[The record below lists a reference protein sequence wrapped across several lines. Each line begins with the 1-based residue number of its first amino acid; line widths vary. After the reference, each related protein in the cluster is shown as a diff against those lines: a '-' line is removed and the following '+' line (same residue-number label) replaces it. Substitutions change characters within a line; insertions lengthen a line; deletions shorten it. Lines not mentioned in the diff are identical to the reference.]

1 VEVRYTLEHP
11 VRLEITLQ
19 VQGFTVLLG
28 ESGVGK
34 SSLLKALAGLLP
46 ARGQPFAGLR
56 AEQRPVGYLPQHFAL
71 FPHLTALENVAF
83 PLAHLPPA
91 RRRAKALE
99 FLELMGIA
107 SLAPR
112 YPRQLSGG
120 QQQRVALARALAR
133 EPELLL
139 LDEPT
144 SALDL
149 ATREEV
155 FSEVLSSLRDLN
167 IPTLAASHDPWLAQQ
182 ADRVAVLGAKGLIQ
196 QGSSTE
202 VFAHPVDLNTARLVG
217 FRNFLRG
224 VVEGLEG
231 ENAWITCNGVR
242 LRAKRP
248 SWARLGQAVV
258 ACVRSD
264 EVIVVRPD
272 RRRELPVQDNLL
284 SGILLSLKPE
294 GLGLR
299 GRFSGPL
306 DDPLSGQATAIH
318 QLELDLLL
326 PRHVQER
333 LGLEVGRTIEVS
345 LKPQYLHL
353 VPG

>member
-1 VEVRYTLEHP
+1 MEIRYTLEHP
-11 VRLEITLQ
+11 VRLEIALE

-46 ARGQPFAGLR
+46 ARGQPFEGLR

-99 FLELMGIA
+99 FLERMGIP

-133 EPELLL
+133 EPQLLL

-144 SALDL
+144 SALDV

-155 FSEVLSSLRDLN
+155 FSEVLSSLRDLG

-182 ADRVAVLGAKGLIQ
+182 ADRVAVLSPQGLIQ

-231 ENAWITCNGVR
+231 ENAWIVCNGVR
-242 LRAKRP
+242 LRARRP
-248 SWARLGQAVV
+248 GWARVGQAVV

-272 RRRELPVQDNLL
+272 RRPELPVQDNIL

-299 GRFSGPL
+299 GRFSGPV
-306 DDPLSGQATAIH
+306 
-318 QLELDLLL
+318 ELDLLL

-333 LGLEVGRTIEVS
+333 LGLEVGRALEVS

-353 VPG
+353 VPGVRPELNA